1 MGRYLFNENA
11 MAPEPI
17 ATTERVFA
25 KRLWTSISRYLALA
39 VLGVWM
45 WYFVYQIVSSAGQH
59 L

>member
-1 MGRYLFNENA
+1 MGRYLFNESV
-11 MAPEPI
+11 MTPEPI

-25 KRLWTSISRYLALA
+25 TRPRTSIFIDLALA
-39 VLGVWM
+39 FLGAWM